1 MKQHIDKA
9 YQAAIA
15 LAAVLA
21 RTNGRSNTAASE
33 VLTDAKVIFDEGFID
48 VIGNG
53 AGAETSEAIER
64 FKSAMMSSIEIAAT
78 RKNVGRILP
87 ETIISDAK
95 VFYADITK
103 HTGDYVSGAAV
114 LKRNDEELISS
125 TGTEIFEIQSVR
137 FEKTGTVAGD
147 ESEVMPQAWG
157 IYQRMEDGRAM
168 HIADFAAGAKYL
180 AEYVVDHFKDE
191 FRAGRFDPMNAISS
205 IEAYI
210 KNASNLGD
218 WEVGHVFDL
227 NPELVQ
233 SSFINPDGTV
243 PIYPWNVQTQLGLP
257 VLEVDGVAWS
267 RHNIEKMIADDPETK
282 EEFGAV
288 WDDDMK
294 YIYEVRA
301 LAEKVYREV
310 KEGGFTPVSAWQ
322 DIKDYGINAAFY
334 RAAQAKQ
341 RAPRQ

>member
-33 VLTDAKVIFDEGFID
+33 VLTDAKVIFDDGFID

-53 AGAETSEAIER
+53 AGAEITEAIER

-87 ETIISDAK
+87 ESIIADAK

-125 TGTEIFEIQSVR
+125 KGTSKFEVQSVR

-180 AEYVVDHFKDE
+180 ADYVADHFKEE
-191 FRAGRFDPMNAISS
+191 FLAGRFDPMNAISA

-210 KNASNLGD
+210 KNAPNLGD

-227 NPELVQ
+227 NPELCE
-233 SSFINPDGTV
+233 STFINPDGTV
-243 PIYPWNVQTQLGLP
+243 PIYLWNIQTQLGLP

-267 RHNIEKMIADDPETK
+267 RHNIEKMIADDPKTE
-282 EEFGAV
+282 EEFGPV
-288 WDDDMK
+288 WDDDVK
-294 YIYEVRA
+294 YINEVRV

-310 KEGGFTPVSAWQ
+310 KEGGFTPVTAWEN
-322 DIKDYGINAAFY
+322 IKEYGINAAFY
-334 RAAQAKQ
+334 RAVQSKQ
-341 RAPRQ
+341 SAPHQ